1 MLAPLVLLLI
11 GFALWKLWAPA
22 MAWAPGFAAL
32 LERPVTK
39 TGFLPFITGLE
50 TVGGDF
56 EGRAV
61 LLALHHKRGRNSLG
75 YLVVA
80 MQPRTTLGI
89 SADALVTLTTL
100 EAREA
105 LEELEDGLALH
116 MSFDDGWLKARWQ
129 PGGFMIFPGQF
140 EPLRWQRVLRA
151 MSAVSRSVES
161 ART

>member
-1 MLAPLVLLLI
+1 
-11 GFALWKLWAPA
+11 

-50 TVGGDF
+50 TAGGDF
-56 EGRAV
+56 EGRPV

-116 MSFDDGWLKARWQ
+116 VSFDDGWLKARWQ

-140 EPLRWQRVLRA
+140 EPHRWQRVLRA